1 MVCLGEAVLFV
12 LVFIGLVLFGVLFVG
27 YLRVV
32 RGKGLVF
39 IVVFLWISG

>member
-12 LVFIGLVLFGVLFVG
+12 LVFIDLVSFGVLFVG

-32 RGKGLVF
+32 GGKGSVF